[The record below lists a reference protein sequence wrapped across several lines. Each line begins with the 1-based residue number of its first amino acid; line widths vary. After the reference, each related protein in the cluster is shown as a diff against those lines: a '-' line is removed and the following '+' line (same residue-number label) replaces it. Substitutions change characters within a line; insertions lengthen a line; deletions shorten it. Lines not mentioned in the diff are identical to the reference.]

1 MLSEPLLPEFARAV
15 TENDMGARLN
25 EKQKVWRYPEFL
37 PQAFDVVKEEDG
49 YRISVSYKPI
59 AGGAAAVKMEYL
71 IGGDGTILGKET
83 MSDAGGLDKAP
94 DLFRF
99 GMKFAMPGNYSDLEF
114 FGNGPWENYIDRN
127 SSAPVGL
134 YRQSVNEQYHYGYVR
149 SQESGTHT
157 GLRYLRITDPD
168 GTGLEITSNLNF
180 SGSVL
185 PFSIRD
191 LDCAAEGTPERANK
205 TNVAVGYPRH
215 SLNLKE
221 LAHEN
226 DRSAGTT
233 YVNFDLVQMGVG
245 GINSWGELPLE
256 EYRLHAQPREFEFI
270 LRPVCN

>member
-1 MLSEPLLPEFARAV
+1 
-15 TENDMGARLN
+15 MGARLN

-127 SSAPVGL
+127 SSATVGL

-168 GTGLEITSNLNF
+168 GTGLEINSNLNF
-180 SGSVL
+180 SGSGL

-191 LDCAAEGTPERANK
+191 LYCTADGTPERANK

-233 YVNFDLVQMGVG
+233 YVNFDLVQMGLG
-245 GINSWGELPLE
+245 GIDSWGALPLE
-256 EYRLHAQPREFEFI
+256 KYRLHAQPREFEFI

>member
-1 MLSEPLLPEFARAV
+1 
-15 TENDMGARLN
+15 
-25 EKQKVWRYPEFL
+25 
-37 PQAFDVVKEEDG
+37 
-49 YRISVSYKPI
+49 
-59 AGGAAAVKMEYL
+59 
-71 IGGDGTILGKET
+71 

-127 SSAPVGL
+127 SSATVGL

-185 PFSIRD
+185 PFSIKD
-191 LDCAAEGTPERANK
+191 LDCTADGTPERANK

-233 YVNFDLVQMGVG
+233 YVNFDLVQMGLG
-245 GINSWGELPLE
+245 GIDSWGALPLE
-256 EYRLHAQPREFEFI
+256 KYRLHAQPREFEFI